1 LQNHNIKEVCRSSRI
16 PTGRLLDASGAST
29 MVGDSMQPVTADI
42 KSLSADYDFIP
53 AYGINMVAGRN
64 FSRSFSMDT
73 SNFILNE
80 SAVKAIGW
88 KKPQDAI
95 GKNFA
100 YGGAKGK
107 VVGVMADFHFESLQH
122 EIVPMILLNRPVTQ
136 NTSAFNNLSVKLA
149 GNDPKEALASV
160 EKVWKKYLPEFP
172 YQFTFLNDNYNKLYQ
187 SEQRQEVLF
196 TTFSFIAIMIAC
208 LGLFGLSAFE
218 ITQRVKEIGIR
229 KILGAKVSS
238 IVALLS
244 KDFLKLVLI
253 ATIIAFPIAWYAI
266 SQWLQGFAYRVTI
279 QWWVFLTAAVLA
291 AVVALATISFQAIKA
306 AMANPV
312 DSLRSE

>member
-1 LQNHNIKEVCRSSRI
+1 
-16 PTGRLLDASGAST
+16 
-29 MVGDSMQPVTADI
+29 
-42 KSLSADYDFIP
+42 
-53 AYGINMVAGRN
+53 
-64 FSRSFSMDT
+64 
-73 SNFILNE
+73 
-80 SAVKAIGW
+80 
-88 KKPQDAI
+88 
-95 GKNFA
+95 
-100 YGGAKGK
+100 
-107 VVGVMADFHFESLQH
+107 LQH

-291 AVVALATISFQAIKA
+291 AVVALATISFQAVKA
-306 AMANPV
+306 ATANPV
-312 DSLRSE
+312 NSLRTE

>member
-1 LQNHNIKEVCRSSRI
+1 ME
-16 PTGRLLDASGAST
+16 
-29 MVGDSMQPVTADI
+29 GDSMQPVTADI
-42 KSLSADYDFIP
+42 KFVSADYDFIP